1 MASSRLTDGA
11 TATYRLGG
19 THHPEAGMGISLGV
33 NQYGKAEVRMVH
45 VDRSSPRHR
54 IRDVTVTSQLR
65 GDFSATHHSG
75 DNSAVIATD
84 TQKNTVYALA
94 RLGGVGP
101 IEDFALRMARHFVD
115 GFEQVAGA
123 RQEVLEHRWERIG
136 TSAGEHDHAFSRGSD
151 ETRTTVVTKTGAEE
165 VVISGLSDLVVLKS
179 TGSEFHGFPDVAYT
193 SLVETDDRILATSVS
208 ARWRYLATDVDWD
221 EAHRSVRRILLDRF
235 ALTHSLSL
243 QQTLYAM
250 GEGVLLAHPEIA
262 EIRFSMP
269 NRHHFLVDLSAWGL
283 DNPNEVWFAAD
294 RPYGLIEAA
303 VVRDDAPPAD
313 AAWAGIAGFV

>member
-1 MASSRLTDGA
+1 
-11 TATYRLGG
+11 
-19 THHPEAGMGISLGV
+19 MGISLGV

-54 IRDVTVTSQLR
+54 IRDVTVTSLLR

-94 RLGGVGP
+94 RLGGVGAV
-101 IEDFALRMARHFVD
+101 EDFALRMARHFVD
-115 GFEQVAGA
+115 GFEQVTGA
-123 RQEVLEHRWERIG
+123 RQEVEEHSWERIR
-136 TSAGEHDHAFSRGSD
+136 TSDAGEHDHAFSRGSG
-151 ETRTTVVTKTGAEE
+151 ETRTVVVTKSGAEE
-165 VVISGLSDLVVLKS
+165 IVISGLSGLVVLKS
-179 TGSEFHGFPDVAYT
+179 TGSEFHGFPDVPYT
-193 SLVETDDRILATSVS
+193 SLVETDDRILATAVS
-208 ARWRYLATDVDWD
+208 ARWRYLGVDVNWD
-221 EAHRSVRRILLDRF
+221 KAHRNVRQILLDRF

-250 GEGVLLAHPEIA
+250 GEGVLQAHPEIA

-269 NRHHFLVDLSAWGL
+269 NKHHFLVDLSKWGL
-283 DNPNEVWFAAD
+283 DNPNEVWHAAD

-303 VVRDDAPPAD
+303 VVQDDAPPAA